1 MSNLTRLGRIVQL
14 ATLPET
20 RGVIVGAMRS
30 DVPRDLAWRAAHDR
44 TALLREAADP
54 ATGRAVAR
62 TAIRHPATREL
73 ANAGLMVLPLR
84 YLPVGWAASWATSK
98 VLARYFTPSSEVLE
112 ASVRPSPKHVGR
124 GSRWPKRRSPR

>member
-30 DVPRDLAWRAAHDR
+30 DAPRNLAWRTAHDR
-44 TALLREAADP
+44 TALLRDAADP
-54 ATGRAVAR
+54 ATARAVAR

-84 YLPVGWAASWATSK
+84 YLPLGWAASWATGK
-98 VLARYFTPSSEVLE
+98 VLGRYLTSSAEILQ
-112 ASVRPSPKHVGR
+112 ASVRPSPNHVGR
-124 GSRWPKRRSPR
+124 GPRPSERRSSR